1 VPEPPP
7 AVAVSV
13 TVCVVLTPVAVAENP
28 ALHDPDG
35 GVTEAG
41 TVTALLLLPR
51 TTVSAPDVCAV
62 KVTVHQTEPAPVTDA
77 GVQERPFTDG
87 CPVPLSAIVPPLV
100 ALLLI
105 VTVPL
110 AAPATVGSNPTVSVA
125 VCPGFNVNGVLIPV
139 AENPAPLTATPL
151 IVSAAVPEDVT
162 VTSCV
167 VAMFSP
173 CVPNAT
179 FVVLR
184 LRPGT
189 AAFSCIARAPL
200 TPPSVAVS
208 VAVCSV
214 VTDEAVAVNAAL
226 EAPAATVTDAGTVTA
241 LLLLARLTVR
251 ALAVAPVSVT
261 VHASVTAPVSDAL
274 LHVTPL
280 TAGCP
285 VPLSAIVPP
294 LVALLPIVTVPLAA
308 PATVGS
314 NPTVSVAVCPGFN
327 VNGTVMPV
335 AENPAP
341 LTATPLIVSAA
352 VPDDVTVT
360 ACVVAA
366 FSNSV
371 PNATLVEL
379 RLRPGTAAFS
389 CNAKVPVTPPAVAD
403 TVAVCAVVTAE
414 ADAINPALD
423 APVATVTEAG
433 TVTAL
438 LVLVRLTGIALG
450 VAPVS
455 VTVQLFVTAPVSEAL
470 AQDTALSAG
479 CPAPLSAIVPPLVAL
494 LLIVTVPL
502 AAPATVGSNPTV
514 SVAVCPG
521 FNVNGVLIPD
531 TENPAP
537 LTATPLIVSTV
548 VPDDVTVTD
557 CVVAAFSS
565 SVPNATLV
573 VLRLRPATAAF
584 SCNAKEPVT
593 PPAVAVSVAV
603 CAVLTDAA
611 VAVNPAL
618 EAPAATV
625 TDAGTVT
632 ALLLLAKLT
641 VRALAVA
648 PVSVTVQASVATPVS
663 DPLLHVT
670 PLTAGC
676 PVPLSAIVAR
686 LALLVIVAVPL
697 AAPATV
703 GSNPTVSVAV

>member
-1 VPEPPP
+1 
-7 AVAVSV
+7 
-13 TVCVVLTPVAVAENP
+13 
-28 ALHDPDG
+28 
-35 GVTEAG
+35 
-41 TVTALLLLPR
+41 
-51 TTVSAPDVCAV
+51 
-62 KVTVHQTEPAPVTDA
+62 
-77 GVQERPFTDG
+77 
-87 CPVPLSAIVPPLV
+87 
-100 ALLLI
+100 
-105 VTVPL
+105 
-110 AAPATVGSNPTVSVA
+110 
-125 VCPGFNVNGVLIPV
+125 
-139 AENPAPLTATPL
+139 
-151 IVSAAVPEDVT
+151 
-162 VTSCV
+162 
-167 VAMFSP
+167 
-173 CVPNAT
+173 
-179 FVVLR
+179 
-184 LRPGT
+184 
-189 AAFSCIARAPL
+189 
-200 TPPSVAVS
+200 
-208 VAVCSV
+208 
-214 VTDEAVAVNAAL
+214 
-226 EAPAATVTDAGTVTA
+226 
-241 LLLLARLTVR
+241 
-251 ALAVAPVSVT
+251 
-261 VHASVTAPVSDAL
+261 
-274 LHVTPL
+274 
-280 TAGCP
+280 
-285 VPLSAIVPP
+285 
-294 LVALLPIVTVPLAA
+294 
-308 PATVGS
+308 
-314 NPTVSVAVCPGFN
+314 
-327 VNGTVMPV
+327 
-335 AENPAP
+335 
-341 LTATPLIVSAA
+341 
-352 VPDDVTVT
+352 
-360 ACVVAA
+360 
-366 FSNSV
+366 
-371 PNATLVEL
+371 
-379 RLRPGTAAFS
+379 
-389 CNAKVPVTPPAVAD
+389 
-403 TVAVCAVVTAE
+403 
-414 ADAINPALD
+414 
-423 APVATVTEAG
+423 
-433 TVTAL
+433 
-438 LVLVRLTGIALG
+438 
-450 VAPVS
+450 
-455 VTVQLFVTAPVSEAL
+455 
-470 AQDTALSAG
+470 
-479 CPAPLSAIVPPLVAL
+479 VAL